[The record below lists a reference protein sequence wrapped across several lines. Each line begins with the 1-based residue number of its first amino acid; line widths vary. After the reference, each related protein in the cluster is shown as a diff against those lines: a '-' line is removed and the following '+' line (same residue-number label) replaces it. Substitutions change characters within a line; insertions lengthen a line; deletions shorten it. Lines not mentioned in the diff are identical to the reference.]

1 MIRDEKDKREEQER
15 ILTLTV
21 REVFFFFSRKIMER
35 LDYGKRKFTEYRPPL
50 SLLPSRMPKIVC
62 NCQYLN
68 NIFLILKCLHEEFP
82 SIFPLYS

>member
-35 LDYGKRKFTEYRPPL
+35 LDYGKRKFAEYRPPV
-50 SLLPSRMPKIVC
+50 SLLSSRMPKIVTASTSTI
-62 NCQYLN
+62 Y
-68 NIFLILKCLHEEFP
+68 F
-82 SIFPLYS
+82 

>member
-35 LDYGKRKFTEYRPPL
+35 LDYGKFTEYRPPV
-50 SLLPSRMPKIVC
+50 SLLSSRMLKIVC

>member
-35 LDYGKRKFTEYRPPL
+35 LDCGKFTEYRPPV
-50 SLLPSRMPKIVC
+50 SLLSSRTLKIVC